1 MLCNDVFYDGQ
12 LEIRTDLSGRQ
23 LPKGIPEGVNW
34 HDVQGVSRKHPAGS
48 RYNVAEADYTAGLI
62 RSLIDA
68 ARGVRLSIGV
78 VTPFSRQERLLQD
91 KILAT
96 ITDEEKALHDIKVL
110 TAHKF
115 QGREADV
122 IISSLVVSA
131 SGDGGDDRWFNT
143 YPQIL
148 NVALSRARD
157 SLHIVADRKHAVS
170 HRCRPN
176 CVLTRL
182 AGGAQPRVN
191 SHPEAYFDTP
201 FEQEVWAALSSA
213 GLESHGY
220 RLHSQLVVER
230 YTLDI
235 ALTGPLKLNI
245 ECDGSQH
252 QTVGGMPVLSDV
264 ARDRFLASRGWK
276 VLRYPNHQIRSDL
289 PGVIRD
295 VLAHATASS
304 AT

>member
-34 HDVQGVSRKHPAGS
+34 HDVQGVSRRHPAGS
-48 RYNVAEADYTAGLI
+48 RYNVAEADYAAGLI

-78 VTPFSRQERLLQD
+78 VTPFSRQERLLQE

-96 ITDEEKALHDIKVL
+96 ITDEEKELHDIKVL

-115 QGREADV
+115 QGREAD
-122 IISSLVVSA
+122 IIIASLVVSA

-157 SLHIVADRKHAVS
+157 SLHIVADRQHAVG
-170 HRCRPN
+170 HHCRPN

-182 AGGAQPRVN
+182 ANGSRARANP
-191 SHPEAYFDTP
+191 HPEAYFDTP
-201 FEQEVWAALSSA
+201 FEQALWVALGSA
-213 GLESHGY
+213 DLESHGY

-230 YTLDI
+230 YTLDL

-252 QTVGGMPVLSDV
+252 QAVGGMPVLSDV
-264 ARDRFLASRGWK
+264 ARDRFLTGRGWK
-276 VLRYPNHQIRSDL
+276 VLRYPNHQIQSDL
-289 PGVIRD
+289 PGVVRD
-295 VLAHATASS
+295 ILSYAMSGESS
-304 AT
+304 